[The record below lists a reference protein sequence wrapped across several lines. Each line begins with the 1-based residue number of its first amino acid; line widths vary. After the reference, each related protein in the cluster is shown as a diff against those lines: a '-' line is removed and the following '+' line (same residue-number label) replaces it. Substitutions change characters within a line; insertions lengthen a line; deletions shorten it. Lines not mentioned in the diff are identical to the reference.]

1 MVRWALTIQQF
12 SFTIKHRAGKTHGN
26 AEALSRRPQFPTVAA
41 IKTVNNNGFQ
51 ANCIH
56 NLQHQGVNL
65 ADLIAYLKSDELPA
79 NNKLASSLL
88 LIVDDFFSEDDI
100 TGHKETSP
108 FLQLVVPDGLKFQII
123 NLFMVFFTIFNEGNP
138 SGTTFKL
145 HEKCRKIVF
154 SRRHC
159 SKFSE
164 KYRVL
169 CINL

>member
-26 AEALSRRPQFPTVAA
+26 AEALSRRIQFPTVAA

-51 ANCIH
+51 
-56 NLQHQGVNL
+56 GVNF

-100 TGHKETSP
+100 TGRKETSP
-108 FLQLVVPDGLKFQII
+108 FVQLVVPDGLKLQII

-145 HEKCRKIVF
+145 YEKCRKIVF
-154 SRRHC
+154 SRQHC